1 MNKKTKSSLINI
13 GTGKDY
19 SIKFY
24 AKLFCSLIIKNKKI
38 KMVCKSKP
46 NGVKEKYLISL
57 AKSYGWKPK
66 TSLKDSILSCYKS
79 YIKELINEKHC
90 CSYRWNGIHWI

>member
-24 AKLFCSLIIKNKKI
+24 AELICSLIIKNKKI
-38 KMVCKSKP
+38 KIKYDKSKP
-46 NGVKEKYLISL
+46 NGVKRKLFDISL
-57 AKSYGWKPK
+57 AKSYG
-66 TSLKDSILSCYKS
+66 
-79 YIKELINEKHC
+79 
-90 CSYRWNGIHWI
+90 